1 MVRSQG
7 ICELGGAYSEILG
20 STKRNVVALMEG
32 LEEARPEMGKSA
44 GKCAVLHSVVQ
55 VTKPRSSETKERGE
69 PGGEVDM
76 TWL

>member
-1 MVRSQG
+1 
-7 ICELGGAYSEILG
+7 
-20 STKRNVVALMEG
+20 MEG